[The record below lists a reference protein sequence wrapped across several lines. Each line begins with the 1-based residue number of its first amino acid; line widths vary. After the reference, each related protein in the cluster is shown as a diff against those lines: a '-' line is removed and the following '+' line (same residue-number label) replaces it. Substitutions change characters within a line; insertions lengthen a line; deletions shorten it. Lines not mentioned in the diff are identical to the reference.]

1 MDTTFNETAWT
12 HNIKS
17 FDESNGSQVL
27 VTTAKKKELG

>member
-17 FDESNGSQVL
+17 FDQNNGSQVL
-27 VTTAKKKELG
+27 LTDSKKKIN